1 MYQRGWRTLQPKAS
15 TRKVPPY
22 YKTGYLQLVP
32 NPPCPIYSQ
41 DSAWKEHIQLQP
53 CFPLFQGPI
62 PTLSA
67 GWGDGA
73 LGVLAPGHTL
83 SSQEKQGCNANS
95 VPGLKGSFYYLNYLF
110 CLWPRSLAIYC
121 ARWTM
126 PSSIRKQKK
135 PNPKPTYFTFLLSS
149 SWQLYSCC
157 LNEHMYEGKSILSPF
172 FSPQEKEKT
181 KQTNK
186 PLILGPRSGH
196 LVGT

>member
-15 TRKVPPY
+15 IRKVPPY

-32 NPPCPIYSQ
+32 HPPCPIYSQ
-41 DSAWKEHIQLQP
+41 DPVWKEHILPGWACQLQP
-53 CFPLFQGPI
+53 CFPRLFQGPI

-73 LGVLAPGHTL
+73 LGVLAPRHTL

-110 CLWPRSLAIYC
+110 CLWPRSLTTHC

-126 PSSIRKQKK
+126 PSIRKQKK
-135 PNPKPTYFTFLLSS
+135 IKPETHIFHFSPEFLLAAL
-149 SWQLYSCC
+149 QL
-157 LNEHMYEGKSILSPF
+157 LP
-172 FSPQEKEKT
+172 
-181 KQTNK
+181 
-186 PLILGPRSGH
+186 
-196 LVGT
+196 